1 MEKFKFEISQFS
13 CSTVHLFTVTL
24 SSLHHNNNN
33 NNNNINNVMLDCG
46 IVKFAYIAIIYILHS
61 QPRMF
66 LQHAS
71 SIE

>member
-24 SSLHHNNNN
+24 SSLHHNNN